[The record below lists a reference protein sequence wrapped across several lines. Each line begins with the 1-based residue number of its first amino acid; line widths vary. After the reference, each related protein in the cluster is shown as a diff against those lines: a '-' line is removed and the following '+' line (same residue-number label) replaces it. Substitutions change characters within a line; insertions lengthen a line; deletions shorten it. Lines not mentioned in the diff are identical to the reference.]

1 VAAASFIVAL
11 FWILPFALGGRV
23 RLGASRARRAWLSAA
38 GGTAIAY
45 VFVDLLPE
53 MQRMQERFSTAAA
66 GRAFPF
72 PHYRVYT
79 AALIGFVVF
88 FALENWAA
96 ATRPERPE
104 GREDRP
110 EQDRPVIY
118 WFHIG
123 GFALYCGLMGYLLR
137 EGADNRELSL
147 VPYGIAMFCHF
158 WIVDHSLRAEH
169 GAQYDRSGRW
179 VVAGGI
185 LAGWAVAAL
194 QLSSDLVIPTLM
206 GLIAGGVVIN
216 SVKEELPE
224 KGQGRFVPFVA
235 GAFGYAL
242 LLLLLE

>member
-1 VAAASFIVAL
+1 MVTASLVVAL
-11 FWILPFALGGRV
+11 FWILPFALGGRF
-23 RLGASRARRAWLSAA
+23 RLGASPSRRAWLSAA

-66 GRAFPF
+66 EAGRAFPF

-79 AALIGFVVF
+79 AALAGFVLF
-88 FALENWAA
+88 YALEHMAA
-96 ATRPERPE
+96 ASRPE
-104 GREDRP
+104 GRADHA
-110 EQDRPVIY
+110 EQDRPVVF
-118 WFHIG
+118 WAHVC
-123 GFALYCGLMGYLLR
+123 GFAIYCGLMGYLLR
-137 EGADNRELSL
+137 EDADSRALSL
-147 VPYGIAMFCHF
+147 VPYGLAMFCHF
-158 WIVDHSLRAEH
+158 WIVDHSLRTEH

-185 LAGWAVAAL
+185 LAGWALAAL
-194 QLSSDLVIPTLM
+194 HLSSEFVLPTLL

-224 KGQGRFVPFVA
+224 KGEGRVVPFVL